1 VVFRTALVMA
11 LSQMGSLN
19 ALEQTGG
26 NAFWRRWAGAALPSA
41 DTIGRV
47 FSKLDCGTI
56 RAALRHLYTRLK
68 RNKAL
73 KPVFHGLF
81 ALIVDGHESSASYL
95 RCCSGCLRRTIHT
108 SKGDRTQYYHRNVTA
123 VLLCK
128 DFPLL
133 LDVESQRPGE
143 DEIGA
148 AMRLVDRVLGDYPR
162 AFDLILGD
170 SLYVRREVFELA
182 QSRGKQVMAVL
193 KDERRDL
200 LQDALSLFQ
209 VEEPVI
215 RQRGHAGRVT
225 ASTWDIEHFNSW
237 RQFGTD
243 VRVVRSV
250 ETSTVRR
257 QMDGREEQCTSDWIW
272 ATTLSKHKV
281 PTEAAIELGH
291 GRWVIENNE
300 LNELVT
306 YWHADHLY
314 RHHPTAIEAFWL
326 LTMLAY
332 NLFHAFIH
340 LNLKGQLRYRYTKL
354 HWARLIA
361 ADLYCRERYCLPPVP
376 I

>member
-1 VVFRTALVMA
+1 V
-11 LSQMGSLN
+11 
-19 ALEQTGG
+19 GG
-26 NAFWRRWAGAALPSA
+26 ALPSA

-47 FSKLDCGTI
+47 FSRLDCDTV
-56 RAALRHLYTRLK
+56 RAALRHIYTRLR

-73 KPVFHGLF
+73 KRGFHGLF

-108 SKGDRTQYYHRNVTA
+108 KQGERTQYYHRNVTA
-123 VLLCK
+123 ALLCR

-143 DEIGA
+143 DEVGA
-148 AMRLVDRVLGDYPR
+148 AMRLLNRVLRDYPR
-162 AFDLILGD
+162 AFDVILGD

-182 QSRGKQVMAVL
+182 ESRGKQVIAVL

-200 LQDALSLFQ
+200 LQDALGLFALQ
-209 VEEPVI
+209 QPVI
-215 RQRGHAGRVT
+215 VQRGEGGRVS
-225 ASTWDIEHFNSW
+225 ASTWDIEHFTSW
-237 RQFGTD
+237 TQLGRP

-257 QMDGREEQCTSDWIW
+257 QMDGRQEQRTSHWIW
-272 ATTLSKHKV
+272 VTTLSKNKA
-281 PTEAAIELGH
+281 PTEAVIELGH
-291 GRWVIENNE
+291 DRWVIENNE
-300 LNELVT
+300 LNELLT

-314 RHHPTAIEAFWL
+314 RHHPTAIDAFWL

-332 NLFHAFIH
+332 NLFHVFIY
-340 LNLKGQLRYRYTKL
+340 LNLKAQMRCRYSKL

-361 ADLYCRERYCLPPVP
+361 AEFYWWQRYCLPPVP